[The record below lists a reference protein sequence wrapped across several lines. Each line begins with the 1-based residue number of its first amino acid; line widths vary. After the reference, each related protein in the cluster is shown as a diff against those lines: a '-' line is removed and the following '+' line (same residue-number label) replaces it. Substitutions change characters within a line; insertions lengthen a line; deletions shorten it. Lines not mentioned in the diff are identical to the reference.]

1 MHTVKTLSVH
11 SLLPSLLPTTGSQKL
26 EDEALFEAVVKRL
39 FGTLGNKQV
48 KISEVDKVRWIQS
61 KLQLNTNL
69 LTHFKNN

>member
-39 FGTLGNKQV
+39 FGTLGNMQV
-48 KISEVDKVRWIQS
+48 KISEVDKVAEVFTVKGTEMQ
-61 KLQLNTNL
+61 TNKHNSL
-69 LTHFKNN
+69 A